1 MESRSLG
8 QGLKVEE
15 RRQLLHRGI
24 KAALIGGCR
33 LNDQQ
38 FGFDDRCGL

>member
-24 KAALIGGCR
+24 KAALIGV
-33 LNDQQ
+33 LYW
-38 FGFDDRCGL
+38 L